1 MGAHW
6 LEIQAAVPISVL
18 AGLITEIGSKQNE
31 ATIIQSI
38 DTSRTDRTLKMA
50 TDDNVLHTHPVE
62 TFITLGSP
70 WSSSLFVTYSAGLIE
85 WVRERVLGVKGFSCL
100 HNFMSVATRM

>member
-1 MGAHW
+1 MPSSCLIASHSCVQYPRPVLPPFTMGAHW

-70 WSSSLFVTYSAGLIE
+70 
-85 WVRERVLGVKGFSCL
+85 
-100 HNFMSVATRM
+100 